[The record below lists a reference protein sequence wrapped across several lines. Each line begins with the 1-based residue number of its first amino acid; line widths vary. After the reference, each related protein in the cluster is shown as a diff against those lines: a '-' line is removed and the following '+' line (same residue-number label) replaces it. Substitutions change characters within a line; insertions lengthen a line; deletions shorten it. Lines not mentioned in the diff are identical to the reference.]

1 MCQTSRPG
9 AEPLV
14 GLSDQAAWRLQ
25 LLNLDGVAS
34 RQTPPDSV
42 QFAVAVLFITQ
53 ILAPLRRRVLT
64 GKHSGGFQ
72 IRPGFNQVVE
82 DLDPIF
88 RIPADCKIINEQN
101 LDSGIVLLE
110 SLKLTYRGGKDEHYQ
125 CRYPRLL

>member
-1 MCQTSRPG
+1 MRQTSRSG
-9 AEPLV
+9 AEPRV
-14 GLSDQAAWRLQ
+14 GLSDQVAWRLQ
-25 LLNLDGVAS
+25 LLNMDSVAS

-82 DLDPIF
+82 DSF
-88 RIPADCKIINEQN
+88 SVEK
-101 LDSGIVLLE
+101 VM
-110 SLKLTYRGGKDEHYQ
+110 SL
-125 CRYPRLL
+125 

>member
-1 MCQTSRPG
+1 MRQTSRPG

-25 LLNLDGVAS
+25 LLNMDGVAS

-42 QFAVAVLFITQ
+42 QFTVAVLFITQ

-72 IRPGFNQVVE
+72 IRSGFNQVVE
-82 DLDPIF
+82 DSFSVEKVMPL
-88 RIPADCKIINEQN
+88 
-101 LDSGIVLLE
+101 
-110 SLKLTYRGGKDEHYQ
+110 
-125 CRYPRLL
+125 